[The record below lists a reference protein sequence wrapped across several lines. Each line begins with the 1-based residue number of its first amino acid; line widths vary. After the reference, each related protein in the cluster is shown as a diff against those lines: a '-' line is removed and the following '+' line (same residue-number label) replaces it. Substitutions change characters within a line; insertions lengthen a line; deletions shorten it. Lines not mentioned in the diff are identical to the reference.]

1 MRVEKLI
8 DKVVEDIYAM
18 AEQLSDDDRTIFI
31 DGIKD
36 ELDKM

>member
-18 AEQLSDDDRTIFI
+18 SEQLSEDERTIFL
-31 DGIKD
+31 DGIKN
-36 ELDKM
+36 EIDKM